1 MRVYVSLAIG
11 TTTQFVNSVQKTL
24 INHFWARKR
33 AHLVRSTQQ
42 GQRLRK
48 VHSYVN
54 VCLDLSA
61 PAMALAA
68 KRVQLDLKQ
77 NIKTVQFALDVTL
90 IFTKKHMATMRAQ
103 GVLHIPLL

>member
-11 TTTQFVNSVQKTL
+11 RTTQFVNSVQKTL
-24 INHFWARKR
+24 TNHIWDRN
-33 AHLVRSTQQ
+33 AHLVPSTQQ
-42 GQRLRK
+42 GQLLRK
-48 VHSYVN
+48 VHSSVH

-61 PAMALAA
+61 PGMALAA

-90 IFTKKHMATMRAQ
+90 IFTKKDMATMGAQ